1 MSLFPGTILE
11 GQSISHYRIVRR
23 LGSGGMGVVYEAE
36 DINLGRH
43 VALKFLSKEF
53 QGEPQALERF
63 QREARAASALN
74 HRNICTIYE
83 IGNDNGE
90 QFMAMELLEGK
101 SLDQQIAG
109 QPVKLSTL
117 VKYGIQIAD
126 ALEAA
131 HKRGIVHRDI
141 KPANIF
147 VTDTGQVKMLDFG
160 LAKHMEHRSLMETA
174 TVSGGGGISPENLI
188 SPGSTVGT
196 IAYMSPEQARGEEL
210 DTRSDL
216 FSFGTVIYEMATGKQ
231 PFAGS
236 TSAVIFEAIL
246 NRVPPS
252 PLLHNPDL
260 PQELERI
267 IHKALEKDRDIRCQT
282 AAEIGADLRRLL
294 RDSSSGKIA
303 TASASGS
310 MATASGRFNPAS
322 GSAAAVGVAPA
333 TAPAKNPLLV
343 PILAVVTVL
352 AVAGGVIGYVNH
364 SQAQQRAEL
373 EKLLKDK
380 DQPNTPAQN
389 TAAPAVASAPA
400 TIAATPAPP
409 VPEPPVANPVNDKPS
424 ASVPPP
430 IGKKKDAAATPASVD
445 LSLGSTPSGAKV
457 QIDGKGDPAWT
468 TPFSTKLAPGQH
480 NVTFTKS
487 GYVGETKTVTITA
500 GKPSRVEVKLSDSLL
515 AVSLNSD
522 PAGAA
527 IEVDGK
533 PTGKVTPS
541 VVSLSKGDHTFVLRK
556 DGFQDLSKKTTLK
569 DGDTFSLNGSL
580 KPVQKESGN
589 IFKKL
594 FGGDKVPVEVSSTPK
609 GAEIYVEGNY
619 LNKKTPSKISLAPGE
634 HEMQLKL
641 DGYATLTRK
650 VTVQKDTPL
659 TIDETLKK

>member
-1 MSLFPGTILE
+1 
-11 GQSISHYRIVRR
+11 
-23 LGSGGMGVVYEAE
+23 MGVVYEAE

-53 QGEPQALERF
+53 QNEPQALERF
-63 QREARAASALN
+63 QREARASSALN

-101 SLDQQIAG
+101 SLDQQIGG
-109 QPVKLSTL
+109 QPVKLATL

-126 ALEAA
+126 ALDAA

-174 TVSGGGGISPENLI
+174 AVGAGGGISPENLT

-210 DTRSDL
+210 DIRSDL

-246 NRVPPS
+246 NRIPPS

-267 IHKALEKDRDIRCQT
+267 IQKALEKDRDIRCQT
-282 AAEIGADLRRLL
+282 AAEMGADLRRLL
-294 RDSSSGKIA
+294 RDSSSGKMNA
-303 TASASGS
+303 ASASGS

-322 GSAAAVGVAPA
+322 GSAAAAAVAPA
-333 TAPAKNPLLV
+333 AARGKHSLLV
-343 PILAVVTVL
+343 PILAVVAVL
-352 AVAGGVIGYVNH
+352 GVAGGVIGYVNH

-373 EKLLKDK
+373 EKLLKEK
-380 DQPNTPAQN
+380 EQTNAPAQSAATPAV
-389 TAAPAVASAPA
+389 TAAPPTSTA
-400 TIAATPAPP
+400 TAAPP
-409 VPEPPVANPVNDKPS
+409 VPEPPVANPANDKPT

-430 IGKKKDAAATPASVD
+430 VVGKRKDAAATAASVE
-445 LSLGSTPSGAKV
+445 LSLASTPSGAKV
-457 QIDGKGDPAWT
+457 QIDGKADSDWT
-468 TPFSTKLAPGQH
+468 TPFTTKLGPGQH
-480 NVTFTKS
+480 TVTFTKS
-487 GYVGETKTVTITA
+487 GYVGETKTVAIAA
-500 GKPSRVEVKLSDSLL
+500 GKPARLDAKLSEALL
-515 AVSLNSD
+515 AISLNSD
-522 PAGAA
+522 PPGAA

-541 VVSLSKGDHTFVLRK
+541 VFPLSKGDHTFVFRK
-556 DGFQDLSKKTTLK
+556 DGFQDLSKKATFK
-569 DGDTFSLNGSL
+569 EGDALTLNGSL

-594 FGGDKVPVEVSSTPK
+594 FGGDKVSLQVNSTPQ

-619 LNKKTPSKISLAPGE
+619 VNKKTPGKISLPPGD
-634 HEMQLKL
+634 HEIQLKL
-641 DGYATLTRK
+641 DGYTTATRK